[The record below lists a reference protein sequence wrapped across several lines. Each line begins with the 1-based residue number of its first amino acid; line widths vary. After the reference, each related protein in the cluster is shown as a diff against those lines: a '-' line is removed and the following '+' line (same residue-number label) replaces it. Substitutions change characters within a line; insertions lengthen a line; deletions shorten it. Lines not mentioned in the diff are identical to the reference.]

1 LIPTICNFCNSMY
14 QNIWCIEIALKASS
28 RSAHCTEVL
37 LNIESKI
44 RNRRKKGRKRSK
56 TSKRA
61 KISAPKCNH
70 TSKVQRLRRQA
81 PHNQVFESFPNYF
94 YIPNHLTPF
103 FITLLSLPRIPP
115 QLPTDTINPVFTPPS
130 MRHDIGKRVS
140 TRTDSNVISGSQ
152 LYPFSTVKTRP
163 AACSRII
170 GNTDSKHDGVR
181 QDDRTEGESVC
192 ADGGDEDHRVFGV
205 AERTTSCEVVG
216 C

>member
-1 LIPTICNFCNSMY
+1 VEKERGERGQRPAKEPKLVLQSVTI
-14 QNIWCIEIALKASS
+14 
-28 RSAHCTEVL
+28 
-37 LNIESKI
+37 
-44 RNRRKKGRKRSK
+44 
-56 TSKRA
+56 
-61 KISAPKCNH
+61 
-70 TSKVQRLRRQA
+70 LRRFKGADDKA

-103 FITLLSLPRIPP
+103 FVALLSLPRIPP

-130 MRHDIGKRVS
+130 MRHDIGKGVS
-140 TRTDSNVISGSQ
+140 TRTDSNVISRSQ

-170 GNTDSKHDGVR
+170 GNTDSKNDGVR
-181 QDDRTEGESVC
+181 QDDRTEGECMC

-205 AERTTSCEVVG
+205 AERTTSCKVVG